1 MPSIVQEKI
10 AQAVAILQE
19 KNIDMW
25 LTFVRETSAAGDPV
39 LPLIYDHGLT
49 WQSALIL
56 TRSGERII
64 ILGRMEADAARRTG
78 AYEQVIPYDQSIKP
92 ALLEVLERLQPGQI
106 AINYSINDTH
116 ADGLS
121 YGQYQL
127 LTGYLAGT
135 PFAKR
140 LISAEALIAALRGR
154 KTNSEIALLRQA
166 VLTTEE
172 IYTRTF
178 DHLQPGMTEKQ
189 VGQFMWDQMDNLGVT
204 ESWERAS
211 CPAVNSGPESPVG
224 HGGPTDIILQ
234 PGHIVHFDF
243 GVKQAGYC
251 SDIQRLVYLLSP
263 GETRAPQAVQRGFD
277 TIVAAVQ
284 AAFHAMRPGVQGW
297 QVDAVARS
305 LVTSAGYPEYLYGT
319 GHHIGRTTHD
329 GAGMLGPKWERYG
342 DTPNYPLEAG
352 QVYTIEPGLAVPGYG
367 YIGLEEDVLVT
378 ATGAEFISQPQLEL
392 ILR

>member
-1 MPSIVQEKI
+1 MSSLIHEKI
-10 AQAVAILQE
+10 SQAITILQE

-25 LTFVRETSAAGDPV
+25 LTFVRETTAAGDPV
-39 LPLIYDHGLT
+39 LPLIYGHDLT

-56 TRSGERII
+56 TRFGERVI
-64 ILGRMEADAARRTG
+64 ILGRFEADAARRTG
-78 AYEQVIPYDQSIKP
+78 VYGLVIPYDQSIKP
-92 ALLEVLERLQPGQI
+92 ALLEVLEKFQPGRI

-116 ADGLS
+116 ADGLT
-121 YGQYQL
+121 YGQFQL
-127 LTGYLAGT
+127 LTGYLADT
-135 PFAKR
+135 PFADR
-140 LISAEALIAALRGR
+140 LVSAEALIAALRGR

-172 IYTRTF
+172 IYARTF
-178 DHLQPGMTEKQ
+178 EHIKPGMTEIQ
-189 VGQFMWDQMDNLGVT
+189 VGQFMWDQMDAMGVS
-204 ESWERAS
+204 ESWERS
-211 CPAVNSGPESPVG
+211 GCPAVNSGPESPVG
-224 HGGPTDIILQ
+224 HGGPTDIVLQ
-234 PGHIVHFDF
+234 PGHLLHFDF

-251 SDIQRLVYLLSP
+251 SDIQRVVYFLAP
-263 GETRAPQAVQRGFD
+263 GETKAPQPVQRGFD

-297 QVDAVARS
+297 RVDAVARS
-305 LVTSAGYPEYLYGT
+305 LVTSAGYPEYMYGT

-342 DTPNYPLEAG
+342 ETPNYPLEAG

-378 ATGAEFISQPQLEL
+378 ETGAEFLSHPQLEL
-392 ILR
+392 ILC